1 MRRATYRIAAALAA
15 FLLSL
20 PAARGEIVNGIA
32 IKVGNTIVTINEFN
46 KAYNFARKQ
55 ASVQGLEA
63 PSKKTVMEQLVD
75 ETLVRIEGER
85 RGIIVTEEELNGVI
99 DNIKKQNNFSD
110 EQMNEQLALE
120 GLTLK
125 DLKAQY
131 SRELVKARLINLMG
145 SEAGGGISDDDVR
158 KFYDD
163 PANRERLSVS
173 GTGSVTLSRI
183 FIPVPDSASYKEAL
197 DLKNEVS
204 GVYERAKGGE
214 DFESLI
220 REHSRAPDKA
230 EMGTFSQEQLLTVF
244 TPDVAK
250 AIFSLGEGEVAP
262 PMRSKEG
269 YFIIK
274 IKKKNPEALLP
285 YEEASEYIRSL
296 LFKQKADEEFVAWL
310 EQKRRITRIEYM
322 IGVE

>member
-1 MRRATYRIAAALAA
+1 MRRVTYRFAAALAA

-32 IKVGNTIVTINEFN
+32 IKVGNTVVTINEFD
-46 KAYNFARKQ
+46 KAYGFARKQ
-55 ASVQGLEA
+55 ALLQGSEA
-63 PSKKTVMEQLVD
+63 PSKKKVTEDLVD
-75 ETLVRIEGER
+75 EALVRIEGER
-85 RGIIVTEEELNGVI
+85 RGIIVTDEEVNDII

-110 EQMNEQLALE
+110 EQLNEQLVLE

-131 SRELVKARLINLMG
+131 TREMVKARLINLMG
-145 SEAGGGISDDDVR
+145 SEAGGGISEEDVR
-158 KFYDD
+158 AFYDD
-163 PANRERLSVS
+163 PANRERLSVT
-173 GTGSVTLSRI
+173 GTGSVTLSRL

-204 GVYERAKGGE
+204 SVYERAKGGE
-214 DFESLI
+214 DFESLV
-220 REHSRAPDKA
+220 REHSRTPDKA
-230 EMGTFSQEQLLTVF
+230 EMGTFTQEQLLTVF
-244 TPDVAK
+244 TPEVAK
-250 AIFSLGEGEVAP
+250 AIFSLGEGDVAP

-296 LFKQKADEEFVAWL
+296 LFKTKADEQFAAWI
-310 EQKRRITRIEYM
+310 EQKRRMTRIEYL
-322 IGVE
+322 IGTE